1 MLKRELMFKLKKDN
15 KTHLIKKWS
24 HLISQTMLVIYC
36 IVFGILKQL
45 KTLMKMVIEFHLILG
60 NFNDYFIFKIKM
72 LQNFSG
78 AGCGASMRSSCIGLR
93 YPKYRF

>member
-1 MLKRELMFKLKKDN
+1 MLFINYLL
-15 KTHLIKKWS
+15 S
-24 HLISQTMLVIYC
+24 
-36 IVFGILKQL
+36 
-45 KTLMKMVIEFHLILG
+45 MKMVIEFHLILG

-93 YPKYRF
+93 YPKYRFLNLSPQNKLITNFKLVRNN